1 MNLPSHCWSCS
12 NRFSKSYQARPPPPL
27 HPPGFPRPPFSLW
40 PNNGPMPHPL
50 CQWEG
55 NSNPPPGTQL
65 LLLRLPLHNLKT
77 TISEVW
83 GIQVLQRGGKMPSL
97 LATCE
102 ELFNTRNLYEVLAL
116 EKTANNSQIKKA
128 YHKVIRAEPSGLNT
142 NSWLNFWF

>member
-1 MNLPSHCWSCS
+1 MNWPSHCCSCS
-12 NRFSKSYQARPPPPL
+12 NRFSKSCQARLPPSAR
-27 HPPGFPRPPFSLW
+27 FPTPPFPLW
-40 PNNGPMPHPL
+40 PNGPMPHPL

-55 NSNPPPGTQL
+55 NSKPPPGTQL
-65 LLLRLPLHNLKT
+65 LLLRLPLHNLKKT
-77 TISEVW
+77 TTCEVW
-83 GIQVLQRGGKMPSL
+83 GIQLLQRGGKMPSL